1 MPVKK
6 QVVAFSLREVA
17 EKAATILIF
26 VIINPSIMAGHPDSV
41 NTLWT
46 SALVPEGELP
56 SRMRK

>member
-26 VIINPSIMAGHPDSV
+26 VIINPSIMTSHPDSV

-46 SALVPEGELP
+46 SVLEPGELP
-56 SRMRK
+56 SRMKK